1 MQSLS
6 PLSGCFSAFFARSR
20 RRVQRD
26 NPSSSVRE
34 TEPVPSA
41 PSRSII
47 DHPTSKEHPP
57 CWSPCCDFSSK
68 GGGLWSPVSQ
78 LESPPSYSVS
88 QRGTDSNT
96 DISVVSTIEQTLDS
110 LDAKL
115 RELSLDL
122 HAHPEIMFEEK
133 YAHDLL
139 TGFLSEQGF
148 QVTRHYLPEL
158 PTAWRAEFSFGVGG
172 RVVGVNSEMDALPGI
187 GHACGH
193 NLIAVSGVGVALS
206 LKAAMEKHKI
216 SGKIVLL
223 GTPAEEA
230 GGGKVIL
237 LERGAYNDMD
247 VCLMCHPS
255 PGEPHSASIGP
266 TIAMQAI
273 EVEFFGHSAHAGA
286 APWEG
291 TNALDAAFLAYSS
304 ISMLRQ
310 QLKPDHRIHGV
321 IQGKDWSP
329 NVIPDYAKMRWLVR
343 APTSMELKDLVQRV
357 KNCFQAAGMATSC
370 SVDLKTE
377 LPYYD
382 LRQNTVLAQYFSDV
396 VSARYGVQTTDA
408 GTTAS
413 TDFVSHSLPFLPA
426 NELIYP
432 STCSNSFVLPLQQ
445 GNISYALPVIH
456 PAFAIPTLPH
466 GGNHTPAFEKAAK
479 TQKAHEAMMAVTK
492 GLALTGLRVLN
503 DASFLSQVQ
512 TAFTLDSAGKPTS

>member
-122 HAHPEIMFEEK
+122 HEIMFEEK

-329 NVIPDYAKMRWLVR
+329 NGK
-343 APTSMELKDLVQRV
+343 
-357 KNCFQAAGMATSC
+357 AAGMATSC

-408 GTTAS
+408 
-413 TDFVSHSLPFLPA
+413 
-426 NELIYP
+426 
-432 STCSNSFVLPLQQ
+432 
-445 GNISYALPVIH
+445 ALPVIH